1 MLFSIKIEIFFDF
14 FIKKL
19 QQIKQALKKKSLFVT
34 NKLFFKI
41 NLRKNPNLFLF
52 L

>member
-19 QQIKQALKKKSLFVT
+19 QQIKQALKKRAYL
-34 NKLFFKI
+34 
-41 NLRKNPNLFLF
+41 
-52 L
+52 